1 MAQHS
6 LGSSCSWPALH
17 WPVCNPACRKA
28 SAGDNPLFLP
38 PPCQPQ
44 KKSSPLQIQGFGS
57 RDQASLQLS
66 ALFQNGTGGSSLSRA
81 PPGKLLKRT
90 LHYSYTGD
98 TPISRAL
105 SAPAVTLQTTRLTQ
119 TGWCGQESLNR
130 SGLLQNLRPMQLYQW
145 ERLPWTGWLLFTWGL
160 QCITA
165 EEYTGKDIGLTT
177 CKLTVGEYAATLSKH
192 IRKTRKAASAQCEN
206 LSSPV
211 IQELSNMARF
221 YVMHPEHDMKWTL
234 KLNPKARTFDQ
245 QLADNKAAFKD
256 L

>member
-1 MAQHS
+1 
-6 LGSSCSWPALH
+6 
-17 WPVCNPACRKA
+17 
-28 SAGDNPLFLP
+28 
-38 PPCQPQ
+38 
-44 KKSSPLQIQGFGS
+44 
-57 RDQASLQLS
+57 
-66 ALFQNGTGGSSLSRA
+66 
-81 PPGKLLKRT
+81 
-90 LHYSYTGD
+90 
-98 TPISRAL
+98 
-105 SAPAVTLQTTRLTQ
+105 
-119 TGWCGQESLNR
+119 
-130 SGLLQNLRPMQLYQW
+130 MQLYQW

-192 IRKTRKAASAQCEN
+192 IRKTRKAAKVGNSLSYFGFLSVKETEVWDLLPLFFLQASAQCEN